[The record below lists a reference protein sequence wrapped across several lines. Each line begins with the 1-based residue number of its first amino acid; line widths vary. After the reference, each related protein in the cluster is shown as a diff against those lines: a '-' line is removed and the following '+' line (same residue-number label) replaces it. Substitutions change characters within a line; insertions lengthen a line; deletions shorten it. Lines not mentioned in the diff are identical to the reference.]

1 MTTVWI
7 AILNGEVQAVFYN
20 WKSACKYREEFPRDE
35 NKMELVCKVV
45 SN

>member
-7 AILNGEVQAVFYN
+7 ALLNGEVQAVFSN
-20 WKSACKYREEFPRDE
+20 WKSAHQYREEFPCDV

-45 SN
+45 SQ